1 MYHPIRNADELDVL
15 AKVDQSI
22 YDILTDR
29 TFGRRAA
36 ALEITMKGFSVT
48 DKVVRTWREKNLGE
62 VNHNFTM
69 PMINQFGEN
78 VNPLPKVEHVIDYG
92 QYREGEPN
100 KILTT
105 TGTVI
110 TIPEV
115 KNPKFTFNVV
125 KSRKD
130 DKRVV
135 AFGDFQI
142 NKHDP
147 ELLEKAVAFVK
158 AQQPDMI
165 CLTGDESDNTAVG
178 QWARGMKDEFEVS
191 LQGQIDETIDWLT
204 KIREA
209 APKAEIHMAHSNH
222 MHWITKA
229 IETRLPGLATLK
241 ALTPESLYQ
250 LKDLDIQYQR
260 KIFEFLPNF
269 LLAHGHQWKLTS
281 GSHRTKGI
289 QEVMRT
295 GCSILAGHV
304 HQAALETTFIGY
316 EGKGE
321 QKVYVNAG
329 CMMDFEK
336 SMASNGGY
344 NAGTSPNWSS
354 GIVVITR
361 EAGRN
366 FTELLLSQDKMF
378 RYEGKLY

>member
-1 MYHPIRNADELDVL
+1 MFKYIPDAATLDDIAACNEDIYNVL
-15 AKVDQSI
+15 MNEK
-22 YDILTDR
+22 L
-29 TFGRRAA
+29 GRRAA
-36 ALEITMKGFSVT
+36 AFEITSKGFTVT
-48 DKVVRTWREKNLGE
+48 DKVVRTWREK
-62 VNHNFTM
+62 FK
-69 PMINQFGEN
+69 PIW
-78 VNPLPKVEHVIDYG
+78 
-92 QYREGEPN
+92 EGYKSIQAVSDTVSGTTVDSKSLLEKAIYTNN
-100 KILTT
+100 KSLSMNILKAPVS
-105 TGTVI
+105 G
-110 TIPEV
+110 
-115 KNPKFTFNVV
+115 
-125 KSRKD
+125 
-130 DKRVV
+130 DKRVI

-158 AQQPDMI
+158 DQQPDVI

-191 LQGQIDETIDWLT
+191 LQGQIDETIEWLT

-209 APKAEIHMAHSNH
+209 APKAKIHMAHSNH